1 MALRVLINRLITS
14 LENDEY
20 VLSMYLDFSNAFDI
34 VDHVILL
41 KKLAHHVIKATA
53 LKWFE
58 S

>member
-1 MALRVLINRLITS
+1 MALRTLINRLITS

-20 VLSMYLDFSNAFDI
+20 VLSIYLNFSNAFDI
-34 VDHVILL
+34 VYHVILL
-41 KKLAHHVIKATA
+41 KNLAHYGIKATA